1 MAVKPAN
8 TLPNEWVESETA
20 DGGTE
25 LRIRSRGRR
34 YLVAVPL
41 FISLVVTV
49 RAIRLWPLPTDQLA
63 WSVGISAA
71 FIMFAVWCAYAQ
83 EYWRMGTGYI
93 EHHLDFGRWRRVR
106 RYENAELEI
115 VTGRTNQDTPF
126 YHLFAVVDGK
136 RHFLFDRSMDDI
148 VQLARYISKRTGFRT
163 F

>member
-1 MAVKPAN
+1 
-8 TLPNEWVESETA
+8 
-20 DGGTE
+20 
-25 LRIRSRGRR
+25 
-34 YLVAVPL
+34 
-41 FISLVVTV
+41 
-49 RAIRLWPLPTDQLA
+49 
-63 WSVGISAA
+63 
-71 FIMFAVWCAYAQ
+71 
-83 EYWRMGTGYI
+83 MGTGYI

-106 RYENAELEI
+106 HYENAELEI